1 MPVLLSQ
8 INYRNV
14 QIDEDTTGEEL
25 PVRLKT
31 GEYRYVRW
39 LGFLD
44 VEKAKGGKGTPV
56 KIKVT
61 AYAEESFNPRW
72 MVLEHRH
79 IQGCMVVGEG
89 VYGVTIMGVP
99 KVVR

>member
-8 INYRNV
+8 INYRNI
-14 QIDEDTTGEEL
+14 QIDEFTTGEEL

-44 VEKAKGGKGTPV
+44 VEKAKEEKGTPV
-56 KIKVT
+56 KIKGLWGQ
-61 AYAEESFNPRW
+61 PLW
-72 MVLEHRH
+72 
-79 IQGCMVVGEG
+79 
-89 VYGVTIMGVP
+89 
-99 KVVR
+99 K

>member
-8 INYRNV
+8 INYRNI

-44 VEKAKGGKGTPV
+44 VEQAKEGK
-56 KIKVT
+56 
-61 AYAEESFNPRW
+61 
-72 MVLEHRH
+72 
-79 IQGCMVVGEG
+79 
-89 VYGVTIMGVP
+89 GVP

>member
-1 MPVLLSQ
+1 MNSDIYSLVDIAICLSLMFKPP
-8 INYRNV
+8 RNPK
-14 QIDEDTTGEEL
+14 D
-25 PVRLKT
+25 
-31 GEYRYVRW
+31 
-39 LGFLD
+39 
-44 VEKAKGGKGTPV
+44 GKGTPV

-61 AYAEESFNPRW
+61 AYAEESFNPKW

-79 IQGCMVVGEG
+79 IQGCMVAGEG